1 MPITRLPAATDAFM
15 QALARL
21 MPQLSSA
28 PVPTREHIQ
37 AVIES
42 PASQIL
48 LAEEDGQ
55 IAGMLTLVVYA
66 TPAGRHAWIEDVVVD
81 TAFRGR
87 GLGAELTR
95 EAIQR
100 AREAG
105 AKAVSLTSRPA
116 REAAN
121 RLYQKMGFQRWETN
135 LYRLL
140 LK

>member
-1 MPITRLPAATDAFM
+1 MPITRLHAATDAFM

-28 PVPTREHIQ
+28 PVPAREHIQ
-37 AVIES
+37 AVLDS

-55 IAGMLTLVVYA
+55 IAGMLTLVIYS
-66 TPAGRHAWIEDVVVD
+66 TPAGTHAWIEDVVVD
-81 TAFRGR
+81 AAFRGR

-95 EAIQR
+95 EAIKL

-140 LK
+140 LE

>member
-1 MPITRLPAATDAFM
+1 MSITRLHAATDEFM

-21 MPQLSSA
+21 MPQLSGA
-28 PVPTREHIQ
+28 PLPTREHIQ
-37 AVIES
+37 SVLDS

-55 IAGMLTLVVYA
+55 IAGMLTLVIYV

-81 TAFRGR
+81 AAFRGR
-87 GLGAELTR
+87 GLGEALTR
-95 EAIQR
+95 EAIGLAR
-100 AREAG
+100 AAG

-135 LYRLL
+135 LYRMQLE
-140 LK
+140 

>member
-1 MPITRLPAATDAFM
+1 MPITRLHAATDAFM
-15 QALARL
+15 QALTRL
-21 MPQLSSA
+21 MPQLSSV

-55 IAGMLTLVVYA
+55 IAGMLTLVIYT

-81 TAFRGR
+81 AAFRGR

-95 EAIQR
+95 EAIKL

-140 LK
+140 LE

>member
-1 MPITRLPAATDAFM
+1 MPITRLHAATDAFM

-28 PVPTREHIQ
+28 PVPAREHIQ
-37 AVIES
+37 AVLDS

-55 IAGMLTLVVYA
+55 IAGMLTLVIYS
-66 TPAGRHAWIEDVVVD
+66 TPAGTHAWIEDVVVD
-81 TAFRGR
+81 AAFRGR

-95 EAIQR
+95 EAIKQ

-105 AKAVSLTSRPA
+105 AKAISLTSRPA

-121 RLYQKMGFQRWETN
+121 RLYQNMGFQRWETN

-140 LK
+140 LE

>member
-1 MPITRLPAATDAFM
+1 MPITRLQTVTSEFM
-15 QALARL
+15 SALERL
-21 MPQLSSA
+21 MPQLSGA
-28 PVPTREHIQ
+28 PLPTRGHIQ
-37 AVIES
+37 SVLDS

-55 IAGMLTLVVYA
+55 IVGMLTLVIYS

-81 TAFRGR
+81 EAFRGR
-87 GLGAELTR
+87 QLGEALTR
-95 EAIQR
+95 EAIGM

-121 RLYQKMGFQRWETN
+121 RLYQKMGFLRWETN

-140 LK
+140 IE